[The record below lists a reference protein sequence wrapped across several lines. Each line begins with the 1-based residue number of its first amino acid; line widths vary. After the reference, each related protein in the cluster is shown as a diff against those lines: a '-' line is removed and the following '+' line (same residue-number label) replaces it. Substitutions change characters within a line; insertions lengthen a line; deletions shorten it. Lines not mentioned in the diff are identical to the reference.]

1 VTQAAD
7 SGGWRRLSRSRWLRA
22 VAAAI
27 ALGAW
32 PACQTRSTPTAGA
45 APLDFTL
52 KDMAGQSVTLSDY
65 AGRPLLINFWAT
77 WCGPCRVEIPWLIE
91 LQDRYRDRGLV
102 VLGISADDE
111 PADLRPFA
119 ADFKMNY
126 PVLVGLGHDDLLKAY
141 DAVELLPITWFVRRD
156 GTISGK
162 GVGIHSKDWFDEQ
175 VKALF

>member
-1 VTQAAD
+1 MGVTQAAD
-7 SGGWRRLSRSRWLRA
+7 SSGWRRLSRSRWLRA
-22 VAAAI
+22 VVAAI

-52 KDMAGQSVTLSDY
+52 KDMSGQSVTLADY
-65 AGRPLLINFWAT
+65 AGRP
-77 WCGPCRVEIPWLIE
+77 V
-91 LQDRYRDRGLV
+91 
-102 VLGISADDE
+102 DDSPE
-111 PADLRPFA
+111 DLREFA

-162 GVGIHSKDWFDEQ
+162 GVGIHPKDWFDEQ